1 MYDTDS
7 IGPLVDRF
15 PRLFHG
21 KPPEVPSSI
30 PSGWVPLVTRLLED
44 IDAMLDDA
52 QAKRFRVLQIKEKF
66 AGLSGYWTLGPQTT
80 TVVDL
85 IGLGEVQRLRIKP
98 HKPTELFERV
108 SVRVRAAE
116 TASRQL
122 CQRCGA
128 DGGSAG
134 GRGWIVTLCASC
146 RALPEDAS

>member
-30 PSGWVPLVTRLLED
+30 PRGWVPLVTRLLED

-52 QAKRFRVLQIKEKF
+52 QAKRFRVLQVKEKF
-66 AGLSGYWTLGPQTT
+66 AGLRFYWKLGAQST

-85 IGLGEVQRLRIKP
+85 IGPGEAQRLRLEP
-98 HKPTELFERV
+98 RKPTELFDRV
-108 SVRVRAAE
+108 SARVQVAE
-116 TASRQL
+116 TDSRHL

-134 GRGWIVTLCASC
+134 GRSWLVTLCASC